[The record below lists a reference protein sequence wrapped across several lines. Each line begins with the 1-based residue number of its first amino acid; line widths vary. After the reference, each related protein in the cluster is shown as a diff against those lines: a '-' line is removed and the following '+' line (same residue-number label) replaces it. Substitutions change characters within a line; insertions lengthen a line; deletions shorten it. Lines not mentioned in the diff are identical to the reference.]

1 MLLSTLL
8 GLDPPV
14 LPAAR
19 LVATAGLFGIGEGTA
34 RVALSRM
41 AAAGEVVV
49 EDGAYRL
56 AGRLLERQRRQTSGR
71 RPPAARWRDGW
82 HLVVVTAGRRPAAE
96 RAELRAAL
104 AGARLAE
111 WREGAWIRPDNLE
124 RPALP
129 PQLEQ
134 QCAWASARPDED
146 PAILAATLWDLRRWS
161 ATAQQLVEGL
171 AATRE
176 PLDRG
181 DTAALAPGFLRS
193 AAVLRHLAADPLL
206 PPELLPD
213 AWPGDELRRV
223 YDGWDAT
230 YRRVLAGWHRSG
242 TTVRTR

>member
-1 MLLSTLL
+1 VLLSTLL

-14 LPAAR
+14 LPTAR

-41 AAAGEVVV
+41 AAADEVVI

-56 AGRLLERQRRQTSGR
+56 TGRLLERQRRQTSGR
-71 RPPAARWRDGW
+71 RPPGGRWRGGW
-82 HLVVVTAGRRPAAE
+82 HLVVITAGRRPAAE
-96 RAELRAAL
+96 RSELRAAL
-104 AGARLAE
+104 VGGRLAE

-129 PQLEQ
+129 ARLDE
-134 QCAWASARPDED
+134 QCAWASSRPDED
-146 PAILAATLWDLRRWS
+146 PVRLAGELWDLQEWSGTARR
-161 ATAQQLVEGL
+161 LIDGL
-171 AATRE
+171 GATRE

-181 DTAALAPGFLRS
+181 DTAALATGFLRS

-206 PPELLPD
+206 PRQLLPD

-223 YDGWDAT
+223 YDGWDAA
-230 YRRVLAGWHRSG
+230 YRRLLANWHRAG
-242 TTVRTR
+242 ATVRTR